1 MKKSPNASKSARY
14 AAEKASPEDLAALG
28 AALEANRQAVGDVR
42 KFGETDVAFH
52 YAIAR
57 DADDAELQMRAHL
70 AQVAGLYA
78 RVTGGGAWAP
88 M

>member
-14 AAEKASPEDLAALG
+14 AAEKASPEDL
-28 AALEANRQAVGDVR
+28 
-42 KFGETDVAFH
+42 AFH